1 MPVAL
6 SWIAKKANFLICRK
20 RRFLFQDTVL
30 RARAIRLFRADIFY
44 RKKNALESCG
54 QFPKAFYR
62 FFILASVL
70 AEYYDDFLRNFP
82 TAKAAAAIANIA
94 AAAFGSG
101 TAAFITPTPLKSKPG
116 DPCVG

>member
-6 SWIAKKANFLICRK
+6 SRIVKKANFLICIK

-30 RARAIRLFRADIFY
+30 RACNPVISRRYFLSKKKRLRIVRAISKGVL
-44 RKKNALESCG
+44 
-54 QFPKAFYR
+54 P
-62 FFILASVL
+62 FFILASVF
-70 AEYYDDFLRNFP
+70 AKYYDDFLRNFP

>member
-1 MPVAL
+1 MQKEAIPL
-6 SWIAKKANFLICRK
+6 SRHSLVRVQSGYFAPIFFIEKKR
-20 RRFLFQDTVL
+20 L
-30 RARAIRLFRADIFY
+30 RIVRAISKGVLPFFY
-44 RKKNALESCG
+44 TV
-54 QFPKAFYR
+54 P
-62 FFILASVL
+62 VL

-94 AAAFGSG
+94 AAFGSG

>member
-1 MPVAL
+1 MPAAL
-6 SWIAKKANFLICRK
+6 SRIAKKANFLICRK

-30 RARAIRLFRADIFY
+30 QARAIRLFRADIFY
-44 RKKNALESCG
+44 RKKRLRIVRAISKGVL
-54 QFPKAFYR
+54 P
-62 FFILASVL
+62 FFILASVF
-70 AEYYDDFLRNFP
+70 AKYYDDFLRNFP

>member
-6 SWIAKKANFLICRK
+6 SRIAKKANFLICRK

-44 RKKNALESCG
+44 RKKKRLRIVRAISKGVLP
-54 QFPKAFYR
+54 FFYTVP
-62 FFILASVL
+62 VL

>member
-1 MPVAL
+1 MQKEAIPL
-6 SWIAKKANFLICRK
+6 SRHSL
-20 RRFLFQDTVL
+20 
-30 RARAIRLFRADIFY
+30 ARACNPVISRRYFY

-62 FFILASVL
+62 FFILASVF
-70 AEYYDDFLRNFP
+70 AKYYDDFLRNFP

-94 AAAFGSG
+94 VAAFGSG

>member
-1 MPVAL
+1 MQEKAIPL
-6 SWIAKKANFLICRK
+6 SRHSLARVQSGYFAPIFFIEKKR
-20 RRFLFQDTVL
+20 L
-30 RARAIRLFRADIFY
+30 RIVRAISKGVLPFFY
-44 RKKNALESCG
+44 TV
-54 QFPKAFYR
+54 P
-62 FFILASVL
+62 VL

>member
-1 MPVAL
+1 MQKEAIPL
-6 SWIAKKANFLICRK
+6 SRHSL
-20 RRFLFQDTVL
+20 
-30 RARAIRLFRADIFY
+30 ARACNPVILRRYFLS
-44 RKKNALESCG
+44 KKNALESCG
-54 QFPKAFYR
+54 RFPKAFYR
-62 FFILASVL
+62 FFYTVPVL

>member
-1 MPVAL
+1 MQKEAIPL
-6 SWIAKKANFLICRK
+6 SRHSL
-20 RRFLFQDTVL
+20 
-30 RARAIRLFRADIFY
+30 ARACNPVIPRRYFLS
-44 RKKNALESCG
+44 KKNALESCG

-62 FFILASVL
+62 FFILASVF
-70 AEYYDDFLRNFP
+70 AKYYDDFLRNFP

-116 DPCVG
+116 EPCVG

>member
-6 SWIAKKANFLICRK
+6 SWIVKKANFLICRK

-30 RARAIRLFRADIFY
+30 QARAIRLFRADIFIE
-44 RKKNALESCG
+44 KKRLRIVRAISKGVLP
-54 QFPKAFYR
+54 FFYTVP
-62 FFILASVL
+62 VL